1 MKNYNK
7 KAQLNILEMAS
18 VGVYLRKEGIK
29 DLVELD
35 FEDRMYIGQTK
46 YNKKLNVQIPNG
58 LGYMVWADGSSYNG
72 NFSNGEY
79 DEFGEYESSDGK
91 KKRGVWSEGKFL
103 YKERIEPV

>member
-18 VGVYLRKEGIK
+18 VEVYLRKAGIK

-35 FEDRMYIGQTK
+35 FEDRIYIGQTK

-58 LGYMVWADGSSYNG
+58 LGYMVWTDGSSYNG
-72 NFSNGEY
+72 NFSN
-79 DEFGEYESSDGK
+79 DKPKNLFDGAF
-91 KKRGVWSEGKFL
+91 EMIDF
-103 YKERIEPV
+103 